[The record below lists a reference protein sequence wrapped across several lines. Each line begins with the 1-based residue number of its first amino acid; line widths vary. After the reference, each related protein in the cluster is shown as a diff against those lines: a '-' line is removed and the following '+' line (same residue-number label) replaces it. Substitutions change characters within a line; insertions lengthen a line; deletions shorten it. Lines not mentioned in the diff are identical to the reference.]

1 MAEERNFFEEFINT
15 DITKWVEKKNNL
27 EYLEWS
33 AAWTLLKKK
42 YPLATFSVERDLN
55 NRPWFIDPD
64 SKSGWVELTV
74 KIPELGMQQ
83 TDTYAVMNL
92 RMQAESADNINSVV
106 ANKAQRRCLT
116 KMVAEMTGI
125 GLGLY
130 SKSDSTSDDKEIEYA
145 RERLTEIYKKRIKF
159 GDKAKAEADKIV
171 KDTNE
176 RVELAADDQE
186 RLDIYAEAKKKM
198 LDVRK

>member
-1 MAEERNFFEEFINT
+1 MAEERSFFEDFVNA

-33 AAWTLLKKK
+33 AAWTLLKNK
-42 YPLATFSVERDLN
+42 YPLATFSIGRDAN
-55 NRPWFIDPD
+55 GRPWFIDPD

-74 KIPELGMQQ
+74 RIPELEMQQ
-83 TDTYAVMNL
+83 TDTYAIMNL
-92 RMQAESADNINSVV
+92 RMQAESADKIDSVV

-116 KMVAEMTGI
+116 KMIAEMTGI

-145 RERLTEIYKKRIKF
+145 RERLTEIYKKRVKL

-171 KDTNE
+171 KETNE
-176 RVELAADDQE
+176 RVEFASDDQE

-198 LDVRK
+198 LEVRK